1 MKSKI
6 LRQGVR
12 LALWRLKFNARR
24 RDWRPILIRMIICLS
39 SLELSL
45 CLELRRFRARIRTA
59 PMTKGARVFVRLGKL
74 PLKPTHQDSLINSTA
89 MLHTKL
95 SRRIVSLVIGKVKN
109 YQTSTISFTLLLR
122 PLILALLTIRLHS
135 LPN

>member
-1 MKSKI
+1 VRSKI

-24 RDWRPILIRMIICLS
+24 RDWPPILTRMITCLS
-39 SLELSL
+39 TLELSL

-95 SRRIVSLVIGKVKN
+95 SRRIVSQAIGKVKS
-109 YQTSTISFTLLLR
+109 YQTSTISFTLLPR
-122 PLILALLTIRLHS
+122 PLIVALLTIRRHS